1 MVAAKRYKIFKMKGH
16 NSSFLTPSSFL
27 SSPKRRTLKKKVM
40 KEKEMEMHK
49 LPNPLKM
56 QKITGALPKVTP
68 NLLSNLKEKA
78 VKKEVVAPIKTEDP
92 NRKLQ
97 TILNILK
104 AHSTAPTPVPVAEEK
119 MNEKMADEMARHIT
133 KKVLKNIHHYLH
145 GMSPRESVGKSI
157 KIEVNL

>member
-1 MVAAKRYKIFKMKGH
+1 MVGAKRYKIFKMKGY
-16 NSSFLTPSSFL
+16 NSSFL
-27 SSPKRRTLKKKVM
+27 SSPKRKSLKKKVM

-56 QKITGALPKVTP
+56 QPLSKKVTP

-78 VKKEVVAPIKTEDP
+78 VKKEVVTPIKTEDP